1 MTLAWQILWVAIG
14 GALGAVSRFLLSG
27 AINQRLSDT
36 YIPIG
41 TIAVNVNGSAIMAL
55 CYVVLVEQKLLDE
68 VYKPLL
74 MTAFLGAFTTFST
87 FSMETVLLL
96 QQQAIGTAL
105 LYVLA
110 NVCVSIL
117 AFSAVLY
124 FMRLVN

>member
-1 MTLAWQILWVAIG
+1 MTLAWQIVWVAIG

-27 AINQRLSDT
+27 AINQRLSDA

-41 TIAVNVNGSAIMAL
+41 TLAVNVIGSAIMAL

-74 MTAFLGAFTTFST
+74 MTGFLGAFTTFST

-96 QQQAIGTAL
+96 QQQAIGAAL

>member
-41 TIAVNVNGSAIMAL
+41 TLAVNVIGSAIMAL

-74 MTAFLGAFTTFST
+74 MTGFLGAFTTFST

-96 QQQAIGTAL
+96 QQQAIGAAL